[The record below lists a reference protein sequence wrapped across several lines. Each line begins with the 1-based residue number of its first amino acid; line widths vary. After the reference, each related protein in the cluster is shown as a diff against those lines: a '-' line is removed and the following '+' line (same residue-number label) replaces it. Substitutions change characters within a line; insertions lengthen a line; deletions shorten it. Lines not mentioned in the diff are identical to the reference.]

1 MYSKKMDIFIKQV
14 KYSKNIRKTKFPNLQ
29 IEIDVSCR
37 VNPTESYD
45 IIIKGIILL
54 LEGINLEFKYGD
66 RIIGKSKNLEVLN
79 VIYNQVRD
87 RYITTVLRRLLLSNL
102 DDYSTWFYLNKQV
115 ATKGIMVLVEDES
128 ESPLGPIRVDLKS
141 NNIERVIEWLCPE

>member
-1 MYSKKMDIFIKQV
+1 
-14 KYSKNIRKTKFPNLQ
+14 
-29 IEIDVSCR
+29 
-37 VNPTESYD
+37 
-45 IIIKGIILL
+45 
-54 LEGINLEFKYGD
+54 
-66 RIIGKSKNLEVLN
+66 
-79 VIYNQVRD
+79 
-87 RYITTVLRRLLLSNL
+87 L